1 MLISRKNFY
10 VNDYGKLYRSCG
22 NCSKQCKRNVYIE
35 GVTAVK
41 GGELAGINSNY
52 GDTATIKNACYD
64 TKTPCQMYTGCAGG
78 CEPKK
83 SGTCSG

>member
-1 MLISRKNFY
+1 MQNFY

-35 GVTAVK
+35 GVTAVN

-52 GDTATIKNACYD
+52 KDTATIKNACYD
-64 TKTPCQMYTGCAGG
+64 TKTPCQMYNGCAGG
-78 CEPKK
+78 CEPTK